1 MQDVISTVS
10 GRSSKSL
17 TIYSLQSVQSSA
29 PSIYSNQS
37 ALSKSSFATPLPLT
51 LDHDASTHTRGDPQQ
66 NANGG
71 EEQPPTEQP
80 AISAQTAEAVQQP
93 DDDTPITSDTTSNIL
108 QEEHTSLQ
116 IEAVQPDSESG
127 QQRHLSAESLFSTQQ
142 PADSSGD
149 SQLQSTPS
157 RTSSAAARSP
167 ISRFMRLFSQ
177 QQPSSSVS
185 TISVITEQPLDNSPS
200 L

>member
-1 MQDVISTVS
+1 MQDVISTVY

-66 NANGG
+66 NTNGG
-71 EEQPPTEQP
+71 GEQPPTEQP

-93 DDDTPITSDTTSNIL
+93 DDDTPITSDTTSSIL

-116 IEAVQPDSESG
+116 IEAVQPE
-127 QQRHLSAESLFSTQQ
+127 QRHLSAESLFSTQQ
-142 PADSSGD
+142 PAESSGD

-157 RTSSAAARSP
+157 RTSSAAVRSP

>member
-1 MQDVISTVS
+1 MQEDVISTVF

-66 NANGG
+66 NTNGG
-71 EEQPPTEQP
+71 GEQPPTEQP

-127 QQRHLSAESLFSTQQ
+127 QQRHLSAESLISTQQ
-142 PADSSGD
+142 PAVALETLSCNLLPVVHPP
-149 SQLQSTPS
+149 QL
-157 RTSSAAARSP
+157 RGV
-167 ISRFMRLFSQ
+167 L
-177 QQPSSSVS
+177 SVD
-185 TISVITEQPLDNSPS
+185 L
-200 L
+200 